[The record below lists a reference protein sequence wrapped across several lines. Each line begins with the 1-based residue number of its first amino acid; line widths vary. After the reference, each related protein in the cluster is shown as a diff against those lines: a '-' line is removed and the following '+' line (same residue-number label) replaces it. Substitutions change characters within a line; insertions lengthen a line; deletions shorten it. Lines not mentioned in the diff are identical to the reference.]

1 MNIQW
6 YPGHMTKTRRQME
19 QDIRLVDAVCEI
31 VDARIP
37 LSSRNPDI
45 DVICGGKPRMII
57 LNRIDMADPAMT
69 KRWAGYFRRCGM
81 TVLET
86 DCKNRKGTGQ
96 FASAVRELLK
106 DKIQKYQEKGQAG
119 RTLRVMVVGIP
130 NVGKSTFINAV
141 SGRKS
146 AKAENR
152 PGVTRGKQWITVEK
166 GLEMLDTPGIL
177 WPKFE
182 DPEVG
187 LKLAYTGAVKD
198 NVVDV
203 ETLAVH
209 LIGLLGR
216 EYPDALESR
225 YRFTV
230 PDTFE
235 DYELLE
241 LAGRKRG
248 MLISGGEVDTE
259 RMSRVLL
266 EEYRNGKLGRFT
278 LEKPKEAEAD
288 GKEE

>member
-69 KRWAGYFRRCGM
+69 KRWAGFFRRCGM

-96 FASAVRELLK
+96 FASSVRELLK

-259 RMSRVLL
+259 RMSRALL

-278 LEKPKEAEAD
+278 LEKPEEAEAD